1 MKTLFLICVGL
12 LAYTYVGYFLLLLL
26 LRPLAK
32 WSRKPVRSDDAYQPM
47 VSVVC
52 SLHNE
57 EAHIEQLIA
66 AFANSDYPQ
75 DRLEVLLG
83 DDCSTDRTR
92 EIIQAAQEQHPNIT
106 LVPFDTNAGKTAV
119 VNQLVPTTQGDVV
132 AFCDANTFYEADG
145 LRKMVQH
152 FADERV
158 GTVCGRLV
166 LKSKTGVNTDDQYW
180 QYESTIK
187 QIEGNFGVVLGANGG
202 IYMLRKELFVPLEPS
217 VIQIDDFIW
226 PVKAQ
231 EQGYI
236 GVYEPEAIANEEA
249 APFVEAEFRRKV
261 RIGTGDYRALRDLWR
276 VLLPSQGM
284 LSFCYWSHKVIRWL
298 APFIL
303 IALLIVNGQ
312 LFSELLYRQLFGLQ
326 LLFYATAYAG
336 RFVSKQPH
344 LWAKVLRL
352 PYYFAGSN
360 AALLVG
366 FYRCITGRQSA
377 TWTSTGHR

>member
-1 MKTLFLICVGL
+1 MKVLFWICIGL

-32 WSRKPVRSDDAYQPM
+32 RFRKPVKSDAAFQPI

-66 AFANSDYPQ
+66 AFVNSDYPQ
-75 DRLEVLLG
+75 DKLEVLLG

-92 EIIQAAQEQHPNIT
+92 EIILAAHEHHPNIK
-106 LVPFDTNAGKTAV
+106 LVPFDENVGKTAV
-119 VNQLVPTTQGDVV
+119 VNQIVPTAQGDLV
-132 AFCDANTFYEADG
+132 AFCDANTFYEPDALG
-145 LRKMVQH
+145 KMVRH
-152 FADERV
+152 FSDKRV
-158 GTVCGRLV
+158 GTVCGRLI

-187 QIEGNFGVVLGANGG
+187 QIEGDFGVVLGANGG
-202 IYMLRKELFVPLEPS
+202 IYMLRKELFVPLVPD

-226 PVKAQ
+226 PVKTQ

-236 GVYEPEAIANEEA
+236 GVYEPKAIANEEA

-261 RIGTGDYRALRDLWR
+261 RIGTGDYRALRDLWHL
-276 VLLPSQGM
+276 LLPWKGM
-284 LSFCYWSHKVIRWL
+284 LGFCYWGHKVIRWL

-303 IALLIVNGQ
+303 IGLLMANAR
-312 LFSELLYRQLFGLQ
+312 LLGEIGFRWVLGLQ
-326 LLFYATAYAG
+326 ILFYGTAFAG
-336 RFVSKQPH
+336 RFASKQPRW
-344 LWAKVLRL
+344 WAKALRL
-352 PYYFAGSN
+352 PYYFVGSN
-360 AALLVG
+360 IALLVG
-366 FYRCITGRQSA
+366 FYKCVTGRQKAVWS
-377 TWTSTGHR
+377 TTGHR